1 MTINCFALSSVPH
14 LYWCP
19 RDSQIIIISIAT
31 QFCTCLLKLMEDSLY
46 DIKIEPGPELI
57 PENSKFTTFK
67 DGLKFVKWSNA
78 VTWDKLNKLLSVF
91 KIRLKPLHRR
101 ACHLASKLSVGFWFL
116 KFLTIF
122 YLKFVSIFLLFS
134 QRNGRQLAKRK
145 FSVLLFSVVFAH
157 LKYT

>member
-1 MTINCFALSSVPH
+1 MTINCLALSSVPH

-46 DIKIEPGPELI
+46 NIKIEPGPELI

-78 VTWDKLNKLLSVF
+78 ATWDKLNILLSVF
-91 KIRLKPLHRR
+91 KIRLKPFYRR
-101 ACHLASKLSVGFWFL
+101 ACHLASKLSVGFWFVL
-116 KFLTIF
+116 NFPTIF
-122 YLKFVSIFLLFS
+122 HLIYVSIFDCSLKEMDANLWKRSFPFYFSRLFLLI
-134 QRNGRQLAKRK
+134 
-145 FSVLLFSVVFAH
+145 
-157 LKYT
+157 